1 MPTINTLTSAEASDM
16 GAELAGLGAGAQTM
30 EGAATR
36 IVRHL
41 YDNLVDDTGQV
52 PGISSLLQNPPI

>member
-1 MPTINTLTSAEASDM
+1 MPTLNTITSAEASEM

-30 EGAATR
+30 EQVADS

-41 YDNLVDDTGQV
+41 YDNLVDEPA
-52 PGISSLLQNPPI
+52 PGPWR